1 MRQALTKELQMWGRH
16 SMAAP
21 SSLFMDSSDWKE
33 LRVMQSDVLI
43 ERGLHSVA
51 PLIVEGLFGD

>member
-1 MRQALTKELQMWGRH
+1 
-16 SMAAP
+16 MAAP
-21 SSLFMDSSDWKE
+21 SSPFMDSSDWKE